1 MIIFAVLYWRDAFI
15 HVAAEMLKITFTFSM
30 LSCDWR
36 DDQIRILQGNSVQPW
51 NSLLHV
57 FCKYL
62 CTSQRTTRA

>member
-36 DDQIRILQGNSVQPW
+36 DDQIRILQGNSDVNHGLPSRISPV
-51 NSLLHV
+51 NS
-57 FCKYL
+57 
-62 CTSQRTTRA
+62 SAIQTTRT